1 MNLPLN
7 PIVLTAVGQS
17 YDDPARI
24 LAIVWEGATTAGDV
38 AELRHRADAD
48 NPEALIW
55 PGRTNEAHTYQG
67 VNLGPHGVHTPRGF
81 VLRVLSAGR
90 VLVYLREE

>member
-7 PIVLTAVGQS
+7 PIVLTAIGQG

-24 LAIVWEGATTAGDV
+24 LAIVWEGATTAGDT
-38 AELRHRADAD
+38 AELRHQADGAGF
-48 NPEALIW
+48 EALIW
-55 PGRTNEAHTYQG
+55 PGRTPDTNTYQG

-90 VLVYLREE
+90 VVVYLREE